1 MPSIRSLEFSSVHIC
16 PVLTVE
22 PCLLLILP
30 LFFSHLAVLSDDP
43 PRSHFTHL
51 RRTYCE
57 TSSMF
62 AAASSFFARSNIFQN
77 YNVGGSTSIVS
88 SRSGTPAQ
96 GSSSNLGTL
105 PAPANPPA
113 FFVGPWKVQ
122 SGSHKTTNKRVSIW
136 TFDKRS
142 PELEKMGPAGK
153 DRTFEVLKSEVCV
166 SSLREFSGFFRLWR
180 TYVGYIFVK
189 A

>member
-1 MPSIRSLEFSSVHIC
+1 
-16 PVLTVE
+16 
-22 PCLLLILP
+22 
-30 LFFSHLAVLSDDP
+30 
-43 PRSHFTHL
+43 
-51 RRTYCE
+51 
-57 TSSMF
+57 MF

-96 GSSSNLGTL
+96 GTSANSGVL
-105 PAPANPPA
+105 PTPANAPT

-122 SGSHKTTNKRVSIW
+122 SGSHKTTNKRVSVW

-153 DRTFEVLKSEVCV
+153 DRTLEVLKSEVRAT
-166 SSLREFSGFFRLWR
+166 SLYGFFGFRAQAGC
-180 TYVGYIFVK
+180 V
-189 A
+189 